1 MWGAMSDY
9 PHATFRIELGP
20 GKRLGPG
27 KVRLLELIGA
37 TGSISAAA
45 REMKM
50 SYRRAWLLIEE
61 SNRLFAA
68 PLVESSTG
76 GAGGGGATLTDLGV
90 RVIATYRKIEREV
103 ASLVARRL
111 VKFPGVAVSR
121 SATSARRSKPP

>member
-1 MWGAMSDY
+1 MA
-9 PHATFRIELGP
+9 P

-27 KVRLLELIGA
+27 KIKLLELVKK

-45 REMKM
+45 REMDM

-61 SNRLFAA
+61 SNGLFAA

-76 GAGGGGATLTDLGV
+76 GAGGGGARLTELGAK
-90 RVIATYRKIEREV
+90 VIAAYKEIEKEA

-111 VKFPGVAVSR
+111 SKFPGVAVSR
-121 SATSARRSKPP
+121 SAASAHRSKRP